1 MTESGNEEVIEN
13 VRNKTN
19 ISFKE
24 KTGVLQRGI
33 GCEGW
38 ELGGDGSGGKESEV
52 GVQKTCNGSRWARKH
67 KNKN

>member
-1 MTESGNEEVIEN
+1 MIEK
-13 VRNKTN
+13 VTNKTN

-24 KTGVLQRGI
+24 KTGVLQRGR

-52 GVQKTCNGSRWARKH
+52 GVQKRCDGSRLARKH